1 MTNGIDNKPLEE
13 IKLYTLPQVQKITGV
28 SYRTL
33 QNYVKDG
40 RIKAAKI
47 GGKWKVTEE
56 NLRAFLN
63 GAEQN

>member
-1 MTNGIDNKPLEE
+1 MTNEKPLQK
-13 IKLYTLPQVQKITGV
+13 IRMYTLKEIVEISGV

-40 RIKAAKI
+40 KIKAAKI
-47 GGKWKVTEE
+47 GNKWRVTED

-63 GAEQN
+63 GTQQN

>member
-1 MTNGIDNKPLEE
+1 MTNEKPLQK
-13 IKLYTLPQVQKITGV
+13 IRMYTLKEIVEISGV

-40 RIKAAKI
+40 KIKAVKI
-47 GGKWKVTEE
+47 GNKWRVTED

-63 GAEQN
+63 GTQQN